1 MRIAIVAAAL
11 LLTGLLLVPCPSPA
25 CSLCGGYAAKFP
37 FVTEYWN
44 ASAVVCGTLAKPQ
57 LNGNTGA
64 GTTELIVDKVLRGDP
79 RLRNTP
85 VITLPRY
92 FTVLNSK
99 DPPRFVALFDDKLR
113 FYSGRTG
120 YTPALLDFLVAS
132 DAMKGKP
139 RVQAL
144 GHFAKYLD
152 SADPAVAEDAFLL
165 FAQAND
171 REVMEAAGSLKPD
184 VFRKLVKDSRVDA
197 ERLSLFAFLLGATGG
212 PTDADVLWP
221 LLQKPDDRAVKALE
235 GIVSGYIL
243 RRPKEGWAWTN
254 ATLGDPRRPF
264 VVRWGT
270 VRALHFLYNAR
281 PEETKKQ
288 VVHTL
293 GLMVPHG
300 ELADVA
306 ISDLQKWKLWD
317 HTELILKQYGRPS
330 HAAPIVRNAILRYAL
345 TCPLPAAQT
354 FVADRR
360 RHEPQ
365 VIRELEEDI
374 RFEQQGR

>member
-1 MRIAIVAAAL
+1 MV
-11 LLTGLLLVPCPSPA
+11 LTPEPAPA
-25 CSLCGGYAAKFP
+25 CSLCGGFAAKFP

-64 GTTELIVDKVLRGDP
+64 GTTELIVDKVLRGDQ

-92 FTVLNSK
+92 FTVLNPK
-99 DPPRFVALFDDKLR
+99 DPPRFIALFDDKLR

-120 YTPALLDFLVAS
+120 FTPALVDFLIAS
-132 DAMKGKP
+132 DAAKGKP
-139 RVQAL
+139 RAQAL
-144 GHFAKYLD
+144 AHFAKYLD
-152 SADPAVAEDAFLL
+152 SSDSAVAEDAFLL

-171 REVMEAAGSLKPD
+171 KEVMDAAGSLRPE
-184 VFRKLVKDSRVDA
+184 VFRKLVKDTRIDA

-221 LLQKPDDRAVKALE
+221 MLQKPDERAVKALE
-235 GIVSGYIL
+235 GIASGYIL

-264 VVRWGT
+264 LVRWGA
-270 VRALHFLYNAR
+270 VRAVHFLYAAR
-281 PEETKKQ
+281 PEDSRPQ
-288 VVHTL
+288 VVHAL

-317 HTELILKQYGRPS
+317 HTEVILKQYGRPS

-345 TCPLPAAQT
+345 ACPSPAAQA
-354 FVADRR
+354 FVAERR
-360 RHEPQ
+360 RQEPK
-365 VIRELEEDI
+365 VIHDLEEDI
-374 RFEQQGR
+374 RFEQSR